1 MSKKSNLGK
10 GLGALISQYSTNDN
24 DSYLDDSIPISK
36 IKPNKNQPRKE
47 FDESKMEELKNS
59 IKEKGILQ
67 PIAVREVKKD
77 SYEIIAG
84 ERRYRAAKEVGLKT
98 IPVYILSIN
107 NESEIME
114 YALIENIQR
123 VDLDPIEESEAYAL
137 LKSKYNLSQNEISQ
151 KVGKS
156 RSLIANS
163 LRLLKLPTSIK
174 DDIKTKKITMGHA
187 ISLLGLKNKTQMLA
201 IADRIKKKKLS
212 VRNTE
217 DIVST
222 INQSPNKKV
231 VKAKSKEKII
241 QSLNALESKL
251 IHKYGTKV
259 SISINQSQNGKI
271 TFEYY
276 SQDDLNRILD
286 ILINKS

>member
-10 GLGALISQYSTNDN
+10 GLGALISQYSTNEN
-24 DSYLDDSIPISK
+24 EGYVDDSISISK

-47 FDESKMEELKNS
+47 FDKLKMEELKSS
-59 IKEKGILQ
+59 IQEKGILQ
-67 PIAVREVKKD
+67 PIAVREIKKNH
-77 SYEIIAG
+77 YEIIAG
-84 ERRYRAAKEVGLKT
+84 ERRYRAAKEIGLKT
-98 IPVYILSIN
+98 IPVYILSVDS
-107 NESEIME
+107 ESEIME

-137 LKSKYNLSQNEISQ
+137 LKSKYNLSQNEISK

-174 DDIKTKKITMGHA
+174 DDIKRKKLTMGHA
-187 ISLLGLKNKTQMLA
+187 ISLLSLQSKTQMLA

-217 DIVST
+217 EIVSK
-222 INQSPNKKV
+222 INQSSTKNIFR
-231 VKAKSKEKII
+231 VKPKEIKA
-241 QSLNALESKL
+241 LNLLESKL

-259 SISINQSQNGKI
+259 SISTNKAKKGRIVL
-271 TFEYY
+271 EYY
-276 SQDDLNRILD
+276 SKDDLNRILD
-286 ILINKS
+286 ILINES

>member
-1 MSKKSNLGK
+1 MSKKPNLGK
-10 GLGALISQYSTNDN
+10 GLGALISQYSTNEN
-24 DSYLDDSIPISK
+24 EGYVDDSISISK

-47 FDESKMEELKNS
+47 FDKLKMEELKSS
-59 IKEKGILQ
+59 IQENGILQ
-67 PIAVREVKKD
+67 PIAVREIKKNH
-77 SYEIIAG
+77 YEIIAG
-84 ERRYRAAKEVGLKT
+84 ERRYRAAKEIGLKT
-98 IPVYILSIN
+98 IPVYILSVDS
-107 NESEIME
+107 ESEIME

-137 LKSKYNLSQNEISQ
+137 LKSKYNLSQNEISK

-174 DDIKTKKITMGHA
+174 DDIKRKKLTMGHA
-187 ISLLGLKNKTQMLA
+187 ISLLSLQSKTQMLA

-217 DIVST
+217 EIVSK
-222 INQSPNKKV
+222 INQSSTKKIFRV
-231 VKAKSKEKII
+231 QPKEIRA
-241 QSLNALESKL
+241 LNLLESKL

-259 SISINQSQNGKI
+259 SISTNKAKKGRIVL
-271 TFEYY
+271 EYY
-276 SQDDLNRILD
+276 SKDDLNRILD
-286 ILINKS
+286 ILINES

>member
-1 MSKKSNLGK
+1 MSKKPNLGK
-10 GLGALISQYSTNDN
+10 GLGALISQYSTNEN
-24 DSYLDDSIPISK
+24 EGYVDDSISISK

-47 FDESKMEELKNS
+47 FDKLKMEELKSS
-59 IKEKGILQ
+59 IQENGILQ
-67 PIAVREVKKD
+67 PIAVREIKKNH
-77 SYEIIAG
+77 YEIIAG
-84 ERRYRAAKEVGLKT
+84 ERRYRAAKEIGLKT
-98 IPVYILSIN
+98 IPVYILSVDS
-107 NESEIME
+107 ESEIME

-137 LKSKYNLSQNEISQ
+137 LKSKYNLSQNEISK

-174 DDIKTKKITMGHA
+174 DDIKRKKLTMGHA
-187 ISLLGLKNKTQMLA
+187 ISLLSLQSKTQMLA

-217 DIVST
+217 EIVSK
-222 INQSPNKKV
+222 INQSPTKKIFR
-231 VKAKSKEKII
+231 VKPKEIKA
-241 QSLNALESKL
+241 LNLLESKL

-259 SISINQSQNGKI
+259 SISTNKAKKGRIVL
-271 TFEYY
+271 EYY
-276 SQDDLNRILD
+276 SKDDLNRILD
-286 ILINKS
+286 ILINES

>member
-1 MSKKSNLGK
+1 MSKKPNLGK
-10 GLGALISQYSTNDN
+10 GLGALISQYSTNEN
-24 DSYLDDSIPISK
+24 EGYVDDSISISK

-47 FDESKMEELKNS
+47 FDKLKMEELKSS
-59 IKEKGILQ
+59 IQEKGILQ
-67 PIAVREVKKD
+67 PIAVREIKKNH
-77 SYEIIAG
+77 YEIIAG
-84 ERRYRAAKEVGLKT
+84 ERRYRAAKEIGLKT
-98 IPVYILSIN
+98 IPVYILSVDS
-107 NESEIME
+107 ESEMME

-137 LKSKYNLSQNEISQ
+137 LKSKYNLSQNEISK

-174 DDIKTKKITMGHA
+174 DDIKRKKLTMGHA
-187 ISLLGLKNKTQMLA
+187 ISLLSLQSKTQMLA

-217 DIVST
+217 EIVSK
-222 INQSPNKKV
+222 INQSSTKKIFRV
-231 VKAKSKEKII
+231 QPKEIKA
-241 QSLNALESKL
+241 LNLLESKL

-259 SISINQSQNGKI
+259 SISTNKAKKGKI
-271 TFEYY
+271 VLEYY
-276 SQDDLNRILD
+276 SKDDLNRILD
-286 ILINKS
+286 ILINES